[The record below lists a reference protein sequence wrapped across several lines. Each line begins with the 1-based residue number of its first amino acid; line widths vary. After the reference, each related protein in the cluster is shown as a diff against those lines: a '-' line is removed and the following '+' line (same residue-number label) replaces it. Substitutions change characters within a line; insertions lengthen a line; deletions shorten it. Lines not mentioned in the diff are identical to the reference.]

1 MRAITHAT
9 VYYPQGAPS
18 YETFACGKL
27 GVTNIYVPGGW
38 RLATGPLVVVHQ
50 DGQEDRYV
58 GLPYELHIA
67 KVDD

>member
-1 MRAITHAT
+1 M
-9 VYYPQGAPS
+9 S
-18 YETFACGKL
+18 ACGKL

-38 RLATGPLVVVHQ
+38 RLATGPLVVAHQ

>member
-38 RLATGPLVVVHQ
+38 HP
-50 DGQEDRYV
+50 DGVQLIE
-58 GLPYELHIA
+58 G
-67 KVDD
+67 